1 MGRAGRRLE
10 GPSEATTFPSAILS
24 DDHRAQPRNVAE
36 PFQAPTGLRAGPRLR
51 ERFFPLV
58 LRSREG
64 KGRAGRRLDGPSG
77 ATTLPLPV
85 ILSDGHTGALHLATP
100 RGDLG
105 WGRRPRAGLA
115 AVASDL
121 APTVRAVAAATR
133 LWREPVE
140 ASTRAVPALPP
151 FSLVLRSR
159 EGWGCW
165 MAASRGR
172 ARLRT
177 GRAGRQHGIS
187 RRGEA
192 PTTAG
197 TCWPDDKRSLGA
209 VRSALWVPRPGAMS
223 PFCSRAPSRPL
234 PHVIL
239 SPTISR
245 IRCPPN
251 RLASI
256 PAARSKREE
265 SRRLAVS
272 TPS

>member
-10 GPSEATTFPSAILS
+10 
-24 DDHRAQPRNVAE
+24 
-36 PFQAPTGLRAGPRLR
+36 
-51 ERFFPLV
+51 
-58 LRSREG
+58 
-64 KGRAGRRLDGPSG
+64 GPSG

-105 WGRRPRAGLA
+105 WGRRPRAVLA

-133 LWREPVE
+133 LWRDPVE

-151 FSLVLRSR
+151 FPLVLRSR

-209 VRSALWVPRPGAMS
+209 VRSALRVPRPGAMS
-223 PFCSRAPSRPL
+223 RFCSRAPSRPL

-245 IRCPPN
+245 IRCSPN
-251 RLASI
+251 RLALRSQHCRTTPDFPRAAAQDDMSCPLLPLTSHLLPLPLSSSATSPLDFRAASTILKTEVRKCPELESASI
-256 PAARSKREE
+256 RAKNQR
-265 SRRLAVS
+265 
-272 TPS
+272 

>member
-1 MGRAGRRLE
+1 MGQTAARRAGGR
-10 GPSEATTFPSAILS
+10 
-24 DDHRAQPRNVAE
+24 
-36 PFQAPTGLRAGPRLR
+36 GLRPRPHR
-51 ERFFPLV
+51 SRCRRSDSPVARACQSIHPRRPSFAPFPLV
-58 LRSREG
+58 LS
-64 KGRAGRRLDGPSG
+64 
-77 ATTLPLPV
+77 
-85 ILSDGHTGALHLATP
+85 
-100 RGDLG
+100 
-105 WGRRPRAGLA
+105 
-115 AVASDL
+115 
-121 APTVRAVAAATR
+121 
-133 LWREPVE
+133 
-140 ASTRAVPALPP
+140 
-151 FSLVLRSR
+151 SR

-251 RLASI
+251 RLVSI
-256 PAARSKREE
+256 PAAPTKREE

>member
-1 MGRAGRRLE
+1 G
-10 GPSEATTFPSAILS
+10 
-24 DDHRAQPRNVAE
+24 
-36 PFQAPTGLRAGPRLR
+36 
-51 ERFFPLV
+51 
-58 LRSREG
+58 
-64 KGRAGRRLDGPSG
+64 
-77 ATTLPLPV
+77 TTLPRADTP
-85 ILSDGHTGALHLATP
+85 SEGPPGAMQLATP
-100 RGDLG
+100 RGGLG

-115 AVASDL
+115 ASASDR
-121 APTVRAVAAATR
+121 APTVRAVAAAPR
-133 LWREPVE
+133 LCREPVE

-209 VRSALWVPRPGAMS
+209 WRPALWMPRPRG
-223 PFCSRAPSRPL
+223 
-234 PHVIL
+234 HVPIL
-239 SPTISR
+239 WQTAFQ
-245 IRCPPN
+245 
-251 RLASI
+251 AS
-256 PAARSKREE
+256 
-265 SRRLAVS
+265 
-272 TPS
+272 T